1 MGENTTVKK
10 ARPRP
15 LPGFEVGYYPPE
27 WLYGDNGEHQ
37 AVVPGEDP
45 EV

>member
-27 WLYGDNGEHQ
+27 WLYGDDGEHQ
-37 AVVPGEDP
+37 AAGPGADP